1 MTAGRVLDSAT
12 LYPNFVARMPTWRT
26 ILASAP
32 RVQRRQRWARELPAS
47 YLKRDTLDPPELL
60 APIGYRYTHNRF
72 NGLHCFPA
80 FYLADGQSTAFA
92 EVFGGA
98 AVRAGQVGPPDYSRL
113 TLPVDAC
120 LMKLVDLR
128 DAGLLFALGITEDAL
143 TEEKD
148 ALRVDHLGRFV
159 GYELPQC
166 LGEIGNAIGLTGY
179 LYASAE
185 ARKAGHNGENIV
197 IFTDNLAATSSWYQG
212 VDPVTERVERW
223 PRP

>member
-1 MTAGRVLDSAT
+1 M
-12 LYPNFVARMPTWRT
+12 
-26 ILASAP
+26 
-32 RVQRRQRWARELPAS
+32 
-47 YLKRDTLDPPELL
+47 
-60 APIGYRYTHNRF
+60 
-72 NGLHCFPA
+72 
-80 FYLADGQSTAFA
+80 
-92 EVFGGA
+92 
-98 AVRAGQVGPPDYSRL
+98 
-113 TLPVDAC
+113 
-120 LMKLVDLR
+120 
-128 DAGLLFALGITEDAL
+128 